1 MYNVKSGTFLYI
13 TLIIPTQFQIIRE
26 LQEEVMKLKAI
37 IKAEGLEAKIESYGK
52 NISSLWRCCDDTVNL
67 WTQGMFCDK
76 IYK

>member
-1 MYNVKSGTFLYI
+1 MMYNVKSGTFLHI

-52 NISSLWRCCDDTVNL
+52 NISSL
-67 WTQGMFCDK
+67 
-76 IYK
+76 

>member
-52 NISSLWRCCDDTVNL
+52 NISSLWRYCVDTVNSRDVL
-67 WTQGMFCDK
+67 R
-76 IYK
+76 